1 VTRRRDLAPR
11 ACAAASGVALL
22 ASLWLSWFGG
32 KASGSLVLELG
43 ADGLH
48 GGGLE
53 ASGWSGLNAIPIA
66 FLLVGA
72 LATAA
77 GRGLPALVVTLV
89 GLVALAWNLSDLSGE
104 VTLRW
109 PAVAGVALAADLVL
123 CAAWSWRAR

>member
-1 VTRRRDLAPR
+1 VTRRRDRAPR

-32 KASGSLVLELG
+32 RTSGSLVLELG

-48 GGGLE
+48 GGALD

-77 GRGLPALVVTLV
+77 GRGLSALVVTLI
-89 GLVALAWNLSDLSGE
+89 GLVALVWNLLDLSDE
-104 VTLRW
+104 VALRR
-109 PAVAGVALAADLVL
+109 PAYAGVALAAGLVL